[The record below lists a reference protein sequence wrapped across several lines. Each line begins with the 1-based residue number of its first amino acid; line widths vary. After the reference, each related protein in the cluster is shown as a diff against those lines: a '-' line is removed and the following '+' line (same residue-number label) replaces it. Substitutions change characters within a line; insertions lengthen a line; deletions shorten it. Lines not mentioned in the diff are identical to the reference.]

1 MPSSSSNAFE
11 RIQQTLKAAFA
22 TATDIAE
29 YPTVGALLADE
40 TTMDLSGDT
49 LPKSAQFRADAL
61 AAGHAL
67 ASTLASCSSS
77 LELAID
83 TAQKLGFRD
92 LFFIEV
98 TFQKYVLI
106 PQWALPSATVIPPPA
121 TLSAMVHH
129 GIASEHP
136 DAGAALNI
144 VY

>member
-1 MPSSSSNAFE
+1 MSSSSSNAFE

-49 LPKSAQFRADAL
+49 PPKSAQFRADAL
-61 AAGHAL
+61 TAGQAL
-67 ASTLASCSSS
+67 ASTLA
-77 LELAID
+77 
-83 TAQKLGFRD
+83 QRLGFRD

-98 TFQKYVLI
+98 NFQEYVLI

-136 DAGAALNI
+136 DAGAALNV